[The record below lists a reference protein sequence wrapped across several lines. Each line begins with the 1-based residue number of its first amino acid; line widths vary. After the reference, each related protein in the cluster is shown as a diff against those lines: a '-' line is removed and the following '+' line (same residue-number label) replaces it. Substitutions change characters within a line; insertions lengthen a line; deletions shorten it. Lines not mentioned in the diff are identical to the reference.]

1 MQPKAIESFKKT
13 FPEYA
18 PYVDALGTLDTRNL
32 AFHEYVTYHDFCEK
46 KIDKYSATIDSDG
59 DDFFFL
65 EKFAYDIVKDV
76 WTKVE
81 HEDEEHMVDQLRE
94 MTNCD
99 GRCEECRHVENYP
112 LNPKQLEE
120 LSEMMKLSG

>member
-46 KIDKYSATIDSDG
+46 KIDKYSATVDP
-59 DDFFFL
+59 
-65 EKFAYDIVKDV
+65 
-76 WTKVE
+76 
-81 HEDEEHMVDQLRE
+81 MV
-94 MTNCD
+94 MNFSFWKNSHTI
-99 GRCEECRHVENYP
+99 
-112 LNPKQLEE
+112 
-120 LSEMMKLSG
+120 S